1 MSVKRSG
8 RPAPAIPVMPS
19 SGPALPSA
27 PSDLPRLCGCPQRH
41 AGWRPSCGRYQMKL
55 PVKEDPKR
63 AAGARESHPLTGI
76 SPSPITPRYPPPRN
90 ERRATLMVALLS
102 AILIGQPVPDDAAQG
117 QATTA
122 VRLVSLGRAA
132 ALTSSRLATTR
143 RLRMS
148 TASDPTLT
156 TRSPS
161 SRASATVFS

>member
-1 MSVKRSG
+1 MSVKRPG
-8 RPAPAIPVMPS
+8 TPAPATPVTPS

-27 PSDLPRLCGCPQRH
+27 PSDLPRLRGCPQRH
-41 AGWRPSCGRYQMKL
+41 ARWRPSCGRYW
-55 PVKEDPKR
+55 EATGEGRATR

-90 ERRATLMVALLS
+90 EGRATMIVALPS

-148 TASDPTLT
+148 TASDPTLA

-161 SRASATVFS
+161 SRASATLFS